1 MILKKI
7 PPLLLNRM
15 SELLP
20 LNDNNLSKE
29 KLVKPI
35 TLAYFF
41 IGIIELIAEFNKD
54 ITLIMF
60 SKPLLMP
67 LLIALYICLSKKM
80 NTLFIVALLFVW
92 GANIFFIFDSFTHL
106 LVATSFF
113 IIHRILIIITVF
125 KVLKFPGYFPLLI
138 GCIPFLFVFL
148 IVVNSTYSVLGNS
161 LYLFIVQGLLL
172 IVFGGYSLGN
182 YILKSNKSNTY
193 LLLCALLF
201 AAAQFIV
208 VMKIVYVS
216 FNIFQPI
223 AMMLFIFGQ
232 YLQCHFML
240 LEEKK
245 KWRLDIINSQKK
257 VHS

>member
-1 MILKKI
+1 
-7 PPLLLNRM
+7 M

-20 LNDNNLSKE
+20 LNDNNHSKE

-54 ITLIMF
+54 ITLILL

-67 LLIALYICLSKKM
+67 LLIALYFCLSKKI
-80 NTLFIVALLFVW
+80 NTLYIISIIVVW
-92 GANIFFIFDSFTHL
+92 FANVFFIFDSFTYVL
-106 LVATSFF
+106 LGTTFY
-113 IIHRILIIITVF
+113 IIHRLLIIITVF

-138 GCIPFLFVFL
+138 GCIPFLFIFL
-148 IVVNSTYSVLGNS
+148 IVLNSTYTVLGNS
-161 LYLFIVQGLLL
+161 LYLFILQGLLL

-257 VHS
+257 GHS

>member
-1 MILKKI
+1 
-7 PPLLLNRM
+7 M

-54 ITLIMF
+54 VSLIMF
-60 SKPLLMP
+60 SKPLLIP
-67 LLIALYICLSKKM
+67 LLIALYLCLSKKINLM
-80 NTLFIVALLFVW
+80 YIIAMFFVW
-92 GANIFFIFDSFTHL
+92 CANIFFIFDTFTL
-106 LVATSFF
+106 LLLGTSLY
-113 IIHRILIIITVF
+113 IVHRLFIIITVF
-125 KVLKFPGYFPLLI
+125 KILKFPGYFPLLI

-148 IVVNSTYSVLGNS
+148 IVVNATYSVLGNS
-161 LYLFIVQGLLL
+161 FYLFLIQGFLL

-201 AAAQFIV
+201 SASQFII

-216 FNIFQPI
+216 LVIFQPI

-232 YLQCHFML
+232 YLQCHFII

-257 VHS
+257 GNS